1 MIEGD
6 VAVPGQY
13 ITPIYKRDGDAI
25 SHFIAGSG
33 ATVADIKSGL
43 SVIKV
48 ISSTIL
54 GKVHIEPASKEK
66 LGSDQT
72 VTKNVVSVLSTKSNG
87 YSSLANHHSGKSSCL
102 PSEGD
107 VVLVKITRIAQRQA
121 NCELLTVE
129 SLGNI
134 LSDSGVGANGDLAHG
149 SVGAGGGSQS
159 LTSHQTIASS
169 QSSGTQAVSVDLG
182 EGFKGIIRSQDVRS
196 TDRDKVKI
204 VESFRP
210 GDIVRCLIIS
220 LGDGQ
225 NYYMSTARNDLGVVF
240 AQSMGGAGDV
250 MFPLDWQSMVDKTG
264 VVEHRKVAKPFVE

>member
-1 MIEGD
+1 MNGD
-6 VAVPGQY
+6 LVVPGQY
-13 ITPIYKRDGDAI
+13 ITPIYKRDGDVI
-25 SHFIAGSG
+25 SQFIAGPG
-33 ATVADIKSGL
+33 TVVTDVKSGEN

-54 GKVHIEPASKEK
+54 GKIHTEATPEEK
-66 LGSDQT
+66 I
-72 VTKNVVSVLSTKSNG
+72 TKSVVSVLSTKNNSYRSSDTSNDRH
-87 YSSLANHHSGKSSCL
+87 NTKSSCL

-107 VVLVKITRIAQRQA
+107 IVLVKITRIGQRQA

-134 LSDSGVGANGDLAHG
+134 LPDSGVGANGDLAHG
-149 SVGAGGGSQS
+149 SVTAGGGSQA

-169 QSSGTQAVSVDLG
+169 QTSGPQAVGMDLG

-204 VESFRP
+204 VDSFRP

-250 MFPLDWQSMVDKTG
+250 MFPLDWQSMVDRTG
-264 VVEHRKVAKPFVE
+264 VVEQRKVAKPFIE